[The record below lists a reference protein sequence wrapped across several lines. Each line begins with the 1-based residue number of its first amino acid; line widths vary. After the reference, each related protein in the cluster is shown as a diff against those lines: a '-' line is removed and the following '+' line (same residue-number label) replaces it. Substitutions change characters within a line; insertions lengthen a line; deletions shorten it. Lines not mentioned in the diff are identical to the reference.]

1 MLPIQF
7 IKNCNKHNNQ
17 TSVPNLCCSGEDTTR
32 RHNRDCLAIRSTNS
46 FYRDGE
52 IKGQI

>member
-7 IKNCNKHNNQ
+7 IKIYNKHNKLVLQ
-17 TSVPNLCCSGEDTTR
+17 TYAVHVEDTTR
-32 RHNRDCLAIRSTNS
+32 RHNRDCLAIRNTNS
-46 FYRDGE
+46 FYKDGE

>member
-7 IKNCNKHNNQ
+7 IKNCNKHNQ
-17 TSVPNLCCSGEDTTR
+17 TSAPNLCCSRERHYR
-32 RHNRDCLAIRSTNS
+32 RHNRDWLAIRITNS

>member
-17 TSVPNLCCSGEDTTR
+17 TSAPNLCCSRER
-32 RHNRDCLAIRSTNS
+32 HYKRKHNRDWLAISTNS

>member
-7 IKNCNKHNNQ
+7 IKNCNKHNKLVLQ
-17 TSVPNLCCSGEDTTR
+17 TYAVHREDTTR
-32 RHNRDCLAIRSTNS
+32 EDNRDWLAIRSTNS

>member
-7 IKNCNKHNNQ
+7 IKNYNKQNKLVLQ
-17 TSVPNLCCSGEDTTR
+17 TYAAHVEDTL
-32 RHNRDCLAIRSTNS
+32 RHNRDCLAIRNTNS
-46 FYRDGE
+46 FYKDGE